1 MDGHSCGRDGRE
13 VRLQTLLDEEFLNL
27 LVFFFL
33 KFQGIELSGPPE
45 GSVYLFIEK
54 N

>member
-1 MDGHSCGRDGRE
+1 MDGHSCGRDGE
-13 VRLQTLLDEEFLNL
+13 VRLQTLLDEEFLYL
-27 LVFFFL
+27 LVFFFF
-33 KFQGIELSGPPE
+33 KFQGIEFSGPPE